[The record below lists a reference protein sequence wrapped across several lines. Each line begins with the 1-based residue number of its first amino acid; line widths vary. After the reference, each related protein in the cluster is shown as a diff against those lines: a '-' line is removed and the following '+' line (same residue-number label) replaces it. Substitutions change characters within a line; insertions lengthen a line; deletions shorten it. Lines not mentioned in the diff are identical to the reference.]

1 MSMWSYIQVLILF
14 FRDAVDFI
22 CRMLFF
28 FPFYFSPLLHL
39 LFKLSSGLLQVFA
52 ERLVSQLPW
61 RR

>member
-1 MSMWSYIQVLILF
+1 MSMWSYIQVLILS

-28 FPFYFSPLLHL
+28 SFYFSPLLHL